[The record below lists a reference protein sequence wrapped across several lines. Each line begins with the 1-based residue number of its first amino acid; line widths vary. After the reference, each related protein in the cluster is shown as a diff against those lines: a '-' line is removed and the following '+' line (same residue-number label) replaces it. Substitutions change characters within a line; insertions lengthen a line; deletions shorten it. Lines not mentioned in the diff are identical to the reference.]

1 MLEPSFSQH
10 EMNGEF
16 VSNLLTSASGGGA
29 TVDTRTTVLAS
40 AVLPGGGV
48 SVVPVGL
55 GTSTGL
61 GLSVELGGG
70 TSLVVSAAV

>member
-1 MLEPSFSQH
+1 MLEPTFGQH
-10 EMNGEF
+10 GMNGEGE
-16 VSNLLTSASGGGA
+16 SNLLTPASGGGV

-40 AVLPGGGV
+40 GVLSGGGV
-48 SVVPVGL
+48 PVVSVGL

-61 GLSVELGGG
+61 GLLVELGGE